1 MTQLEAWEDR
11 FQRETPGRI
20 RLLTLAQSDV
30 LRAWRTYRPEPGEPS
45 APSVTDL
52 AVMVQRDPSTIRR
65 ALNAIKRHG
74 LLPE

>member
-11 FQRETPGRI
+11 FQPETPGRI
-20 RLLTLAQSDV
+20 GPLTRMQSDV

-45 APSVTDL
+45 APSAADL
-52 AVMVQRDPSTIRR
+52 AVMVQREPSAIRR
-65 ALNAIKRHG
+65 ALSAIKRHG

>member
-20 RLLTLAQSDV
+20 GPLTRMQSDV

-45 APSVTDL
+45 APSAADL
-52 AVMVQRDPSTIRR
+52 AVMVQREPSAIRR
-65 ALNAIKRHG
+65 RIERHQTPR